1 MFAFADGDSHSDV
14 FVLAIFEDFGERR
27 FVVCNA
33 FRECLPLA
41 TLNEPA
47 NTAMVVGVAF
57 RIAFDF
63 EDCLLEIEI
72 LPHGCCVDIVEPR
85 RFRIARLRSL
95 CELKLPFLVAYLL
108 GNILPVAALRPLPE
122 QIAILSLIENFT
134 MKTYVV
140 PISTS
145 SKSQP
150 SSFNPQF

>member
-1 MFAFADGDSHSDV
+1 MFAFSDGDSHSYA

-47 NTAMVVGVAF
+47 NTAMGVGVAF
-57 RIAFDF
+57 RIALDF
-63 EDCLLEIEI
+63 EDCLLEVEVF
-72 LPHGCCVDIVEPR
+72 PHGCRMNIVEPR

-95 CELKLPFLVAYLL
+95 CELKLPFFVAYFL
-108 GNILPVAALRPLPE
+108 GNILPVAALGPLPE
-122 QIAILSLIENFT
+122 RIAILSLIENFT